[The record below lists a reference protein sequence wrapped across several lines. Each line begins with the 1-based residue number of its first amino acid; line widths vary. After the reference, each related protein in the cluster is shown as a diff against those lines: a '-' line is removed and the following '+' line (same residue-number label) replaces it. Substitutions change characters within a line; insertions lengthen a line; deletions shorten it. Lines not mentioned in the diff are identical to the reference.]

1 MKIECTSGRG
11 NFQIVK
17 GTFAVLKVD
26 YTSWFSS
33 KAEARYKGVNIE
45 IQPQNFFRTKFG
57 ILKNGIPMGRI
68 NYHWKRTISIN
79 WIQEAGVAER
89 SFLFRSRGAWKHRFE
104 LLDESDNLVLTMYP
118 KWIWRKFDFDYDIE
132 ADINQFEEETL
143 TELLIYCGFAARLY
157 KQKKAAASA
166 G

>member
-1 MKIECTSGRG
+1 MKIESTSGRG
-11 NFQIVK
+11 SFQILK

-57 ILKNGIPMGRI
+57 ILKNGVPMGGI
-68 NYHWKRTISIN
+68 HYHWKRTISIHY
-79 WIQEAGVAER
+79 IQESGEPEHH
-89 SFLFRSRGAWKHRFE
+89 FLFRSKGAWKQRFE
-104 LLDESDNLVLTMYP
+104 LLDESENLVLTMYS
-118 KWIWRKFDFDYDIE
+118 KWIWRKFDYDYDIE
-132 ADINQFEEETL
+132 ADTAFVDEEAL
-143 TELLIYCGFAARLY
+143 PELLIYCGFAARLY